1 MPVKINEMMQRVLSL
16 AFSDGVPPLVGTVM
30 QDGRP
35 QISPKGTLA
44 VYDSEHLCFWER
56 SFRTSY
62 GALSDNPKVVV
73 YYRNQARAQEMGIR
87 NGALRFH
94 GIARLAEPG
103 SERDR
108 IWDLSPAAEQQRDP
122 EKKGVGFIIRVD
134 VIEDLAGQV
143 IMQRE

>member
-1 MPVKINEMMQRVLSL
+1 MPVKINEMMKRVLGL
-16 AFSDGVPPLVGTVM
+16 AFGDGVPPLVGTVM

-44 VYDSEHLCFWER
+44 VYDDEHLCFWER

-62 GALSDNPKVVV
+62 GALVANPKVVV

-87 NGALRFH
+87 NGAMRFH
-94 GIARLAEPG
+94 GEARLAEAGP
-103 SERDR
+103 ERDR

-122 EKKGVGFIIRVD
+122 ERKGAGFIIRVD
-134 VIEDLAGQV
+134 LIEDLAGQ
-143 IMQRE
+143 ILMQRE